1 MAFDVRFEFFD
12 EKETVTTRTY
22 VNTSATVAAVLT
34 QAAVIAPLFNTVI
47 MGGLNKIVLTQ
58 IDVSDAFVAL
68 ADSNVDK
75 NASIKVT
82 GGDGFGYDFDL
93 PMIKSALVLAGRAI
107 DTADAGI
114 VALFAEFA
122 SGKTWRIN
130 RRNPTDIA
138 DVIDG
143 TLDK

>member
-1 MAFDVRFEFFD
+1 MAFDVRFEFID
-12 EKETVTTRTY
+12 IAETVTTRTY
-22 VNTSATVAAVLT
+22 VNNQALVADVLT
-34 QAAVIAPLFNTVI
+34 QAAVLAPLFETVM
-47 MGGLNKIVLTQ
+47 MGGLNKIVLTL
-58 IDVSDAFVAL
+58 IDTSDAYAAG

-93 PMIKSALVLAGRAI
+93 PMINQDLVLPGRAI
-107 DTADAGI
+107 ITADANI

-138 DVIDG
+138 AVIDG
-143 TLDK
+143 KLDK

>member
-12 EKETVTTRTY
+12 IAETVTTRTY
-22 VNTSATVAAVLT
+22 VNTNALVADVLT
-34 QAAVIAPLFNTVI
+34 QAAVLAPLFDTVI
-47 MGGLNKIVLTQ
+47 MGGLNKVILTQ
-58 IDVSDAFVAL
+58 IDTSDAFVAL

-82 GGDGFGYDFDL
+82 GGDGFNYPFDL
-93 PMIKSALVLAGRAI
+93 PMIKQALVLPGRAI

-122 SGKTWRIN
+122 VGKTWRIN
-130 RRNPTDIA
+130 RRFPTDI
-138 DVIDG
+138 VTVVDG
-143 TLDK
+143 ELDR